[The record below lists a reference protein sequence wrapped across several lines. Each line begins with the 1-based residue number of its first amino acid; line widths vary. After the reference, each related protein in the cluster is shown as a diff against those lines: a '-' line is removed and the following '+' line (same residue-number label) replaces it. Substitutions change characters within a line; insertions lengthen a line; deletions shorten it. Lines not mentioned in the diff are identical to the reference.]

1 MRAAAIPAK
10 VATKMIAL
18 AMLLTLTSCGSGGG
32 GSSSSGGNTNTPST
46 PSTTCSGATIQSTA
60 RNFELAVQDNAT
72 KCMPVTMQVF
82 ANDIS
87 EAKQCIQ
94 SQNPGT
100 TAFDPLT
107 EVCDI
112 AFRRLL
118 NGQCM
123 NHFVTVNRNYNDA
136 VTCDRN
142 TLCGNC
148 THVNMTS
155 SYVISTYP
163 GTCRAREVTTSAL
176 TCQ

>member
-1 MRAAAIPAK
+1 MHAAAVSAK
-10 VATKMIAL
+10 IATKLIAL
-18 AMLLTLTSCGSGGG
+18 AMLLTLSSCGSGGG
-32 GSSSSGGNTNTPST
+32 GSSSSGGSSAPPT
-46 PSTTCSGATIQSTA
+46 PSTTCSGAAIQSTA

-72 KCMPVTMQVF
+72 RCMPVTMQVF
-82 ANDIS
+82 ANDIA

-107 EVCDI
+107 EICDL
-112 AFRRLL
+112 AVRRLL

-123 NHFVTVNRNYNDA
+123 NHFTTVNRNYNDA

-142 TLCGNC
+142 TQCNNC

-155 SYVISTYP
+155 SFIISTIP
-163 GTCRAREVTTSAL
+163 GTCRAQEFTTGAL